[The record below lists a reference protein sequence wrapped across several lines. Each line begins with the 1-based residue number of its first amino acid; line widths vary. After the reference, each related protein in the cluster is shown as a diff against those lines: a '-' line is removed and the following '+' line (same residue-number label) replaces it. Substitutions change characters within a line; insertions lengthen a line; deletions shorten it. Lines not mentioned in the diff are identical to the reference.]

1 MSLLHRTSSLSD
13 VFKNVLKNM
22 LLSIESIKLETSHV
36 AYIEEFTS
44 HCTEDTA
51 IAGVAEL
58 QSVCTQYAADLK
70 VKQMKLAL

>member
-1 MSLLHRTSSLSD
+1 
-13 VFKNVLKNM
+13 M

-51 IAGVAEL
+51 IAGVAN
-58 QSVCTQYAADLK
+58 
-70 VKQMKLAL
+70 